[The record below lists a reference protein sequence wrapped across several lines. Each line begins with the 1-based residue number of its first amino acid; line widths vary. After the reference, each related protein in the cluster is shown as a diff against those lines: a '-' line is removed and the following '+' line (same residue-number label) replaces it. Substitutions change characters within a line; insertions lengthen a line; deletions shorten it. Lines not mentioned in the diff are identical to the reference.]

1 MRSEVPA
8 KNILN
13 LASIGNIQAVLENSR
28 DKSTGTYI
36 GERKTALILPPGMR
50 RGAIQ
55 AAMCSALEDY
65 KLAPDGFD
73 YIVGASVGATN
84 GRELLGGK
92 IKQIVEIFVND
103 SDIFLKKPI
112 PPILDFRV
120 AEAMFRKI
128 GADEN
133 LQKSKHTQLYIGL
146 RNLLTGQY
154 SYLNAKDIDDT
165 IAAVISSMSI
175 YSITK
180 SRKPPVNQELY
191 GDPMLGARA
200 SIDFAKNNLKA
211 TDILILFCT
220 NPFKKDPFET
230 SINYLF
236 TSIEHMIAPGKH
248 RNKARLLLRALSR
261 LIQSDDNPEYYL
273 NLFSTEGDTNIA
285 GIYPRR
291 QPLKPN
297 ETNHN
302 LLQQAV
308 TEAQDYTHMLVK
320 TSLGQI

>member
-1 MRSEVPA
+1 MRSERSA

-13 LASIGNIQAVLENSR
+13 LASIGNIQAVLENAS
-28 DKSTGTYI
+28 DKSNGTNM
-36 GERKTALILPPGMR
+36 GERRTALILPPGMR

-55 AAMCSALEDY
+55 AAMCSALEDCN
-65 KLAPDGFD
+65 LAPDGFD

-92 IKQIVEIFVND
+92 IKQLLEIFVND
-103 SDIFLKKPI
+103 KDIFLKKPI
-112 PPILDFRV
+112 PHILDFKV
-120 AEAMFRKI
+120 AEDMFRKI
-128 GADEN
+128 GADEDS
-133 LQKSKHTQLYIGL
+133 LKSKPTQLYIGL

-175 YSITK
+175 YSITN
-180 SRKPPVNQELY
+180 SRKPLVNQELY

-236 TSIEHMIAPGKH
+236 TSIEHMIAPGKS
-248 RNKARLLLRALSR
+248 RNKGRLLLQALSR

-273 NLFSTEGDTNIA
+273 NLFSSQGHTNMA
-285 GIYPRR
+285 GIYPKR

-308 TEAQDYTHMLVK
+308 TEAQDFTNLLVK
-320 TSLGQI
+320 TSLG